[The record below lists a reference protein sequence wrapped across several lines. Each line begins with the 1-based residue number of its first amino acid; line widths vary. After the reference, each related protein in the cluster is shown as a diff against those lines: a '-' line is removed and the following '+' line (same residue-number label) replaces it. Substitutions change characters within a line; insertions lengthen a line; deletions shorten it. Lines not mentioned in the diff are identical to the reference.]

1 MPESKL
7 SISCRRSILGEVL
20 RKAKTPWDARAK
32 FQEFQGTKVAA
43 ACVKATEDCPVGQNS
58 NSGAT
63 ATSDSPFRTHAI
75 PRRLLETQ
83 APQHPTKSAWRRWMA
98 CAVLPFCALG
108 QTKQGKAGFAGG
120 RLELL
125 CYGSADKQT
134 TACTN
139 RCCLTG
145 PFRWAWHQHH
155 H

>member
-75 PRRLLETQ
+75 PRRLLETRRRSIRQ
-83 APQHPTKSAWRRWMA
+83 RAPGGAGWRALFCPSVLWAKQSRGKRDLLVVGLNCYVMGPQTSRQLHAPTDVA
-98 CAVLPFCALG
+98 
-108 QTKQGKAGFAGG
+108 
-120 RLELL
+120 
-125 CYGSADKQT
+125 
-134 TACTN
+134 
-139 RCCLTG
+139 
-145 PFRWAWHQHH
+145 
-155 H
+155 